1 MAHHSMRGEQHCSFC
16 RRSRTPGSRHL
27 EDRSRA
33 RRCDL
38 RQPSPRHRD
47 VLTGD
52 LTVKDVTRPVTLE
65 VGYLG
70 HVRDPWEN
78 DRVSFT
84 ASARINREDW
94 GMTWNMLL
102 GAGRLIVSKEIDLQI
117 DVELIKQ

>member
-1 MAHHSMRGEQHCSFC
+1 M
-16 RRSRTPGSRHL
+16 
-27 EDRSRA
+27 
-33 RRCDL
+33 
-38 RQPSPRHRD
+38 
-47 VLTGD
+47 
-52 LTVKDVTRPVTLE
+52 TRPVTLE